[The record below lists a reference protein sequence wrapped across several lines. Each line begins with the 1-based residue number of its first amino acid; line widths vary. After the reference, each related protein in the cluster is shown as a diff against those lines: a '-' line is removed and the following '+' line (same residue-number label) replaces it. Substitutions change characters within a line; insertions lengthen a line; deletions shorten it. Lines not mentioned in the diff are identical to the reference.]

1 MRSHAADRRPHTGA
15 RVDCYV
21 EEISNGNTD
30 LVQHWLGAAGGGIPP
45 GVPNRS
51 VYGFRPMSA
60 NEFANHLAAGAALA
74 DAERARRGLNLP
86 APAGGVAAAAVPAA
100 APALLQVLTSF
111 GSWPNMLKGVKL
123 ANEWCHL
130 LGIQLMAIGA

>member
-51 VYGFRPMSA
+51 VYGF
-60 NEFANHLAAGAALA
+60 
-74 DAERARRGLNLP
+74 LP
-86 APAGGVAAAAVPAA
+86 TNV
-100 APALLQVLTSF
+100 S
-111 GSWPNMLKGVKL
+111 K
-123 ANEWCHL
+123 
-130 LGIQLMAIGA
+130 